1 MAALVTTLPFAR
13 YTNICE
19 ESSISLSL
27 YREIEI
33 KRAWAYCE
41 AYTAFL
47 IPDASTRVVGG
58 GEARSAA
65 PRRGAPVEQ
74 LAQFTACGIY

>member
-19 ESSISLSL
+19 EPSISLSL

-47 IPDASTRVVGG
+47 IPDASTRVEVVGG
-58 GEARSAA
+58 RGGTKRCAAARRA
-65 PRRGAPVEQ
+65 G
-74 LAQFTACGIY
+74 

>member
-58 GEARSAA
+58 GGTKRCAAARRA
-65 PRRGAPVEQ
+65 G
-74 LAQFTACGIY
+74 

>member
-1 MAALVTTLPFAR
+1 MAAFVTTLPFAR

-19 ESSISLSL
+19 ESSISLSLPL

-47 IPDASTRVVGG
+47 IPDASTRVEVVGG
-58 GEARSAA
+58 RGGTKRCAAARRA
-65 PRRGAPVEQ
+65 G
-74 LAQFTACGIY
+74 